1 MLVAYRN
8 SVVVPEVAEA
18 LRRLEASAAALQIPG
33 LRVLYSGVPQGS
45 TSWAEVE
52 ENRGPTG
59 LPPHLSMRPS
69 GREVYLSLSK
79 PPDKMQE
86 LALLWA
92 LAVPLGFHPWSRYPV
107 PGPGQEVFH
116 YFGGLSSIVDFF
128 HSEGQGE
135 LAWPSV
141 CAAGQVLAGTWGG
154 DRALERK
161 VQAHL
166 HRLGVHCGPIDGEVG
181 ERTLGCLRA
190 LGFGGLPLA
199 EVLPKIEK
207 LNPPKPRT
215 KNKTNGFL
223 TISDTPVEGFSS
235 GGVKLTRTPSGFAVF
250 VGGPGRAIFEFGG

>member
-8 SVVVPEVAEA
+8 SVVTADAAEA
-18 LRRLEASAAALQIPG
+18 LRRLEASAAALQIPD
-33 LRVLYSGVPQGS
+33 LRIRYSGVPQGA
-45 TSWAEVE
+45 TSWEEVGRE
-52 ENRGPTG
+52 PGPTG

-79 PPDKMQE
+79 PPDKIQE
-86 LALLWA
+86 LALLWG

-116 YFGGLSSIVDFF
+116 YFGELSPLIDFF

-141 CAAGQVLAGTWGG
+141 CAASQALEGTWGG
-154 DRALERK
+154 DRVLERK

-166 HRLGVHCGPIDGEVG
+166 HRLGVHCGPVDGEIG

-190 LGFGGLPLA
+190 LGFGGLPLTDA
-199 EVLPKIEK
+199 LSRLEK
-207 LNPPKPRT
+207 LNPPKPRAGP
-215 KNKTNGFL
+215 KTNGYL
-223 TISDTPVEGFSS
+223 TISDVPVEGFSS
-235 GGVKLTRTPSGFAVF
+235 GGVRLSRTSSGFALF
-250 VGGPGRAIFEFGG
+250 VQGPGRAIFEFGE